1 MNITDIKIRKIFTEG
16 KVRAVVS
23 IILDGDFA
31 VHDLKVIEG
40 VERLFVAMPNRRSE
54 DGRFQDIVHPI
65 STEARTQLETVVLE
79 KYKEAVEAAE
89 AAEPVEPAETEN
101 SNEGEIKM
109 RVRAKEL
116 RVARKR
122 GEERQKAYDKAKAAA
137 AAPPKTRGK

>member
-65 STEARTQLETVVLE
+65 STDARTQLEAVVLE

-89 AAEPVEPAETEN
+89 AAKPQ
-101 SNEGEIKM
+101 S
-109 RVRAKEL
+109 
-116 RVARKR
+116 
-122 GEERQKAYDKAKAAA
+122 EE
-137 AAPPKTRGK
+137 

>member
-65 STEARTQLETVVLE
+65 STEARTQLEAIVLE
-79 KYKEAVEAAE
+79 KYKEAVESAE
-89 AAEPVEPAETEN
+89 
-101 SNEGEIKM
+101 SQGQNEE
-109 RVRAKEL
+109 A
-116 RVARKR
+116 
-122 GEERQKAYDKAKAAA
+122 
-137 AAPPKTRGK
+137 

>member
-65 STEARTQLETVVLE
+65 STEARTQLEAVVLE
-79 KYKEAVEAAE
+79 KYREAVAAAEEQKKEA
-89 AAEPVEPAETEN
+89 
-101 SNEGEIKM
+101 
-109 RVRAKEL
+109 
-116 RVARKR
+116 
-122 GEERQKAYDKAKAAA
+122 
-137 AAPPKTRGK
+137 

>member
-65 STEARTQLETVVLE
+65 STEARTQLEEIVLL
-79 KYKEAVEAAE
+79 KYKEAVAAAE
-89 AAEPVEPAETEN
+89 TQIQA
-101 SNEGEIKM
+101 I
-109 RVRAKEL
+109 
-116 RVARKR
+116 
-122 GEERQKAYDKAKAAA
+122 
-137 AAPPKTRGK
+137 

>member
-23 IILDGDFA
+23 VILDGDFA

-65 STEARTQLETVVLE
+65 STEARTQLESVVLD
-79 KYKEAVEAAE
+79 KYREAVEAAE
-89 AAEPVEPAETEN
+89 SQDAEA
-101 SNEGEIKM
+101 
-109 RVRAKEL
+109 
-116 RVARKR
+116 
-122 GEERQKAYDKAKAAA
+122 
-137 AAPPKTRGK
+137 

>member
-65 STEARTQLETVVLE
+65 SSEARTQLEAVVLE

-89 AAEPVEPAETEN
+89 SAEPQN
-101 SNEGEIKM
+101 
-109 RVRAKEL
+109 
-116 RVARKR
+116 
-122 GEERQKAYDKAKAAA
+122 QDF
-137 AAPPKTRGK
+137 

>member
-23 IILDGDFA
+23 VILDGDFA

-65 STEARTQLETVVLE
+65 STDARTQLESVVLE
-79 KYKEAVEAAE
+79 KYREAVEAAE
-89 AAEPVEPAETEN
+89 AQDVEA
-101 SNEGEIKM
+101 
-109 RVRAKEL
+109 
-116 RVARKR
+116 
-122 GEERQKAYDKAKAAA
+122 
-137 AAPPKTRGK
+137 

>member
-16 KVRAVVS
+16 KVKAIVS

-65 STEARTQLETVVLE
+65 STDSRAQLETAILE
-79 KYKEAVEAAE
+79 KYDEAVAASE
-89 AAEPVEPAETEN
+89 VREEN
-101 SNEGEIKM
+101 PEDHPE
-109 RVRAKEL
+109 
-116 RVARKR
+116 
-122 GEERQKAYDKAKAAA
+122 
-137 AAPPKTRGK
+137 

>member
-65 STEARTQLETVVLE
+65 STDARTQLEAVVLE
-79 KYKEAVEAAE
+79 KYREAVEAAE
-89 AAEPVEPAETEN
+89 AAKTQ
-101 SNEGEIKM
+101 NEE
-109 RVRAKEL
+109 
-116 RVARKR
+116 
-122 GEERQKAYDKAKAAA
+122 
-137 AAPPKTRGK
+137 

>member
-65 STEARTQLETVVLE
+65 STDARTQLEAVVLE

-89 AAEPVEPAETEN
+89 AAKPQ
-101 SNEGEIKM
+101 NEE
-109 RVRAKEL
+109 
-116 RVARKR
+116 
-122 GEERQKAYDKAKAAA
+122 
-137 AAPPKTRGK
+137 

>member
-23 IILDGDFA
+23 VILDGDFA

-65 STEARTQLETVVLE
+65 STDARTQLEAIVLE
-79 KYKEAVEAAE
+79 KYKEAVESAE
-89 AAEPVEPAETEN
+89 
-101 SNEGEIKM
+101 SQGQNEE
-109 RVRAKEL
+109 A
-116 RVARKR
+116 
-122 GEERQKAYDKAKAAA
+122 
-137 AAPPKTRGK
+137 